1 MNKTNIN
8 ILVVPRRA
16 FDDGM
21 AFISMRV
28 VRGRMPEEVLF
39 ETENKQSRTDIA
51 AYLRTVADKLESGE
65 PITLS
70 AGSQSVTLEPPA
82 RPVFEVKAERETSST
97 DRTETSVEF
106 ELEWKEGEDGDD
118 GSLAIE

>member
-1 MNKTNIN
+1 
-8 ILVVPRRA
+8 
-16 FDDGM
+16 
-21 AFISMRV
+21 
-28 VRGRMPEEVLF
+28 MPEEVLF
-39 ETENKQSRTDIA
+39 ETENTQSRTDIA

-82 RPVFEVKAERETSST
+82 RPVFEVKAERETSAT

>member
-1 MNKTNIN
+1 MNKIN
-8 ILVVPRRA
+8 ITVLSVSPR
-16 FDDGM
+16 FFGDGT
-21 AFISMRV
+21 AFIFVRV
-28 VRGRMPEEVLF
+28 VRRCMPEEVLF
-39 ETENKQSRTDIA
+39 ETENTQSRTDIA

-82 RPVFEVKAERETSST
+82 RPVFEVKAERETSAT